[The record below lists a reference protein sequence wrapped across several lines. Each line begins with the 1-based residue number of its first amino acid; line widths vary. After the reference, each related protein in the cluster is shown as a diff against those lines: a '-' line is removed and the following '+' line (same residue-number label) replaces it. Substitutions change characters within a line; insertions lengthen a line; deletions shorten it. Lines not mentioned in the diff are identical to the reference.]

1 MESNVRL
8 GNLVLVVSHFSGGF
22 QGVCSSPDV
31 IGIRYVRQSVY
42 TRCTKSMPPPL
53 YLWKKEMD
61 MRDWLH
67 TRPWTSHQVDPRR
80 IDWIRFTQCR
90 NSLFRVQKLSAE
102 TQLDVHSSFGL
113 FTLSVESRAN
123 HLPFKEMKKDNQKK
137 QKRSDHK
144 FLPYQLITKSKEQKL
159 YRCKRNPLM
168 E

>member
-31 IGIRYVRQSVY
+31 IGIHYVRQSVY

-90 NSLFRVQKLSAE
+90 NSLIRVQKLSAE

-123 HLPFKEMKKDNQKK
+123 HLPFKEMKKDNQKNK
-137 QKRSDHK
+137 KDPITSSC
-144 FLPYQLITKSKEQKL
+144 LISWSLNQKSKNCTDARETL
-159 YRCKRNPLM
+159 
-168 E
+168 